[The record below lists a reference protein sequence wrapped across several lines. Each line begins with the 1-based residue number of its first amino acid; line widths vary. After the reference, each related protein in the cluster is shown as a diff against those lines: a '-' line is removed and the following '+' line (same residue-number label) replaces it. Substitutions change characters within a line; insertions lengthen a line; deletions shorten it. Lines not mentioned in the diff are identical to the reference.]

1 MKKLVLTLLFF
12 PFFLTSQNLDV
23 ADGASFTVGTGGTA
37 TISGTI
43 TSNTSGSIII
53 QTSQANSGS
62 LIAKDGGG
70 SQGKGITLA
79 RQLDNGEWT
88 LIGVPVSN
96 QSVDATMQGKL
107 ISGSGSQSGKFSIGL
122 FNPATG
128 DGEFEYLDGGTNL
141 TKGKGYGISPNG
153 AQTIDFTGTMA
164 VSDWVVDLVD
174 ESGTYGNW
182 NLIGNPFPSY
192 LHMTDD
198 GGDATNNFLTVNASA
213 LDNSYV
219 AVYAWDGAAYDIYDQ
234 SSNSINHIAP
244 GEGFFVYAKAGA
256 ATNITF
262 TEAMQTSGKGA
273 NFNASLVENPF
284 QRESI
289 VKIQMKDQNNDEL
302 DYIRLIFSD
311 QSTRGLDPGYDV
323 GKFFMGS
330 ESKVF
335 TRLIEEDKGVNFH
348 NQALPYIDLKDLV
361 VPLGFTTKS
370 SSLQLSIKENSIDHL
385 YNIYLEDR
393 LNNTIVE
400 FDKSIDLNFD
410 DNVDGLGRFFL
421 HFTDG
426 VIPELPTD
434 EDFRIFKVSNNEL
447 RLMGSHDTSY
457 KAKVYDFSGRL
468 VKEVDFIHRV
478 NINDID
484 TRGISI
490 LKIEGKN
497 KPITKKFKIR

>member
-1 MKKLVLTLLFF
+1 MKKLVLILLFF
-12 PFFLTSQNLDV
+12 PFLLTSQNLDV
-23 ADGASFTVGTGGTA
+23 ADGATLTIGTGGSM
-37 TISGTI
+37 TITGTL
-43 TSNTSGSIII
+43 TSNTSGSIVIS
-53 QTSQANSGS
+53 TSRTSSGS
-62 LIAKDGGG
+62 LIAKDGGA

-79 RQLDNGEWT
+79 RTLDNNEWA
-88 LIGVPVSN
+88 LVGVPVTGEI
-96 QSVDATMQGKL
+96 VDDIDSQLLT
-107 ISGSGSQSGKFSIGL
+107 GSGSQSGKVSIAT
-122 FNPATG
+122 FDPASEAYSYFAAG
-128 DGEFEYLDGGTNL
+128 SNAALVN
-141 TKGKGYGISPNG
+141 GKGYSIRPSG
-153 AQTIDFTGTMA
+153 AQTINFTGTMSVA
-164 VSDWVVDLVD
+164 NVSYDLVD
-174 ESGTYGNW
+174 EDGTYGNW

-234 SSNSINHIAP
+234 TSNSINHIAP

-256 ATNITF
+256 ATNISF

-273 NFNASLVENPF
+273 NFNASLVEDPF

-400 FDKSIDLNFD
+400 FDKSIDLIFD

-484 TRGISI
+484 TKGISI